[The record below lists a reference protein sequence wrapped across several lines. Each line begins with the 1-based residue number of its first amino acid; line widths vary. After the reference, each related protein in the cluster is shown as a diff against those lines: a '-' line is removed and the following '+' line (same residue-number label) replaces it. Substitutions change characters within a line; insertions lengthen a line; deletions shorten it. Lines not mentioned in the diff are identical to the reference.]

1 VTRNDEKLLNDIRRM
16 CAIPAD
22 VVARGRPSLDAD
34 EALWLASARAVE
46 VAGEAG
52 GSLSDTATAEYP
64 AIAWREL
71 RGTRVILAHAYHRV
85 DRDLLWD
92 ILDTEMPKVAA
103 ALGPLA

>member
-1 VTRNDEKLLNDIRRM
+1 VTRSDEKLLNDIRRM
-16 CAIPAD
+16 CAIAVD
-22 VVARGRPSLDAD
+22 LVARGRPALDAD
-34 EALWLASARAVE
+34 EALWLAAERAVE
-46 VAGEAG
+46 VAGEAAG
-52 GSLSDTATAEYP
+52 RLSDSAAAEYP
-64 AIAWREL
+64 AVAWREL